1 MAFVTN
7 REDIRRPHIYLSR
20 FHTDTGICDP
30 AIQIPVVSGLK
41 AHTHAFSWTKRFD
54 WLDDYDLVN

>member
-7 REDIRRPHIYLSR
+7 RKDVHRPHIYLSR
-20 FHTDTGICDP
+20 FHTDKGTYEP
-30 AIQIPVVSGLK
+30 EIQIPVVSGIN

-54 WLDDYDLVN
+54 WLDDYDLAN